1 MSSNNLIHDN
11 VIKNP
16 KSFGI
21 HVNTGASANT
31 FYSNTIILNPSK
43 ESKAIIVENET
54 SNNNIFKNNKVTS
67 SSNSNSSGR

>member
-1 MSSNNLIHDN
+1 MSSDNLIHDN
-11 VIKNP
+11 IIKNP

-43 ESKAIIVENET
+43 ESKAIVVENET
-54 SNNNIFKNNKVTS
+54 SKDNIFKDNKVIGI
-67 SSNSNSSGR
+67 SSGQ

>member
-1 MSSNNLIHDN
+1 MDN

-21 HVNTGASANT
+21 QVKTGASANT
-31 FYSNTIILNPSK
+31 FYSNTIIIIIIPSK

-54 SNNNIFKNNKVTS
+54 SKDNIFKDNKVIGI
-67 SSNSNSSGR
+67 SSGQ